1 MLKKIFIGLLGLI
14 LLLAISILF
23 IAGMGA
29 SKFSET
35 ISIEPISVEIPTDS
49 MAITRGMRFAGMYGC
64 MDCHGESLSGTI
76 MIDAPPFR
84 VIPAN
89 LTTLQ
94 DKSSAE
100 WEKIIRHGVTESG
113 RRAVIM
119 PVYHDMPD
127 QDLGDLV
134 AYINSLDVVNNDLPE
149 TELRLIG
156 KIIAVIDEVSI
167 YEPRKSDHN
176 HTVSIERIVS
186 LETGKNLARNLCQ
199 HCHRD
204 DFGGGKAYIPGSP
217 DVPALGNASD
227 WNLDTFS
234 AAIQT
239 GKLPDGREMQPGHM
253 PWTAFAHLTAE
264 EVESLHLFI
273 KSKLGESL

>member
-1 MLKKIFIGLLGLI
+1 MLKKILFGLLGIVVLI
-14 LLLAISILF
+14 AIAVLSIAT
-23 IAGMGA
+23 IGA

-49 MAITRGMRFAGMYGC
+49 TAIFRGMRFAGMYGC
-64 MDCHGESLSGTI
+64 MDCHGENLSGTI

-89 LTTLQ
+89 LTTMQ
-94 DKSSAE
+94 DKSSAD

-156 KIIAVIDEVSI
+156 KIIAVMDEVSV

-186 LETGKNLARNLCQ
+186 IETGKNLARNLCQ

-217 DVPALGNASD
+217 DVPALGNASG
-227 WNLDTFS
+227 WNLETFS

-239 GKLPDGREMQPGHM
+239 GKLPDGREMFPGHM
-253 PWTAFAHLTAE
+253 PWKAFAHLNSE
-264 EVESLHLFI
+264 EVESLQLFI
-273 KSKLGESL
+273 KSKLGKSL